1 MAKKKDAEHGQQMRI
16 QQDGSIIPETP
27 ELLTSEEDDAVR
39 KEKLAKASDEVLEL
53 MKRNSDKGWIELFLI
68 VDKVEEEQLYLPEY
82 KSITAWGQALADRG
96 GFRLRELWRRKRAGS
111 AYREYEKLKEA
122 RGKTVHHLEELAE
135 TTGMTPRNI
144 ETITKIAGGN
154 KRIKE
159 KLLDQLSTEK
169 IGQDQLDAMW
179 DAAKAAGIQP
189 KKSRHQKDVE
199 DEELLERAITAGRIV
214 AAIQGANDGKWLPE
228 EHKKRPW
235 IKDKYQTY
243 TEVPVYNG
251 TTNHPERIDVALIET
266 YGCELM
272 TDAIIHAIE
281 IKVSKSDLERDVKMG
296 DYADFSDYMWLAVPA
311 ELRAD
316 AEKHIDDLQGN
327 QTWGLLLLDTDPET
341 EMDRLV
347 VARKPKKVY
356 GLMRGKVFEYLVAK
370 YI

>member
-1 MAKKKDAEHGQQMRI
+1 MAKKKDAEQGQQMRI

-199 DEELLERAITAGRIV
+199 DEELLELLRQEELLRQFRVLTMESGCQRNTRSARGSRTSIKPIRKCRCIMAQPI
-214 AAIQGANDGKWLPE
+214 IQK
-228 EHKKRPW
+228 
-235 IKDKYQTY
+235 
-243 TEVPVYNG
+243 
-251 TTNHPERIDVALIET
+251 
-266 YGCELM
+266 ELM
-272 TDAIIHAIE
+272 
-281 IKVSKSDLERDVKMG
+281 
-296 DYADFSDYMWLAVPA
+296 
-311 ELRAD
+311 
-316 AEKHIDDLQGN
+316 
-327 QTWGLLLLDTDPET
+327 
-341 EMDRLV
+341 
-347 VARKPKKVY
+347 
-356 GLMRGKVFEYLVAK
+356 
-370 YI
+370 